1 MDVFL
6 PIAEVSVNI
15 IAILLLS
22 GVVGILSGLFGV
34 GGGFLMTPFLI
45 FLGVPP
51 AYAVAN
57 EANNILATSVS
68 GSTTHYLKN
77 TLDYKMG
84 LMIVIGGTIGTALG
98 IYIFTYF
105 KGIGKIDTVISLAY
119 MYILA
124 IIGTLMLV
132 ESLGEIDRAK
142 RNLIVKKKL
151 HVHYWI
157 HGLPLRMRFPK
168 SKLYE
173 SIFTPIIIGLVVGFI
188 AAIMGI
194 GGAFILVPAM
204 IYIIKMPTKLVPGT
218 SLFVTI
224 FITGFVVI
232 AHAVQFK
239 SIDLVLVSFL
249 LFGSIIGLHVGLKI
263 SEKLN
268 ALPVITTAADV
279 NKTIVVDL
287 VGRQFGWK
295 IDDETTVTKIS
306 AHMVNSEPIG
316 VFQQTG
322 NTKWYKELPKNVT
335 IYDNLE
341 ELKKSN
347 SKAHLIISDAIID
360 DELAQESVIYRPQS
374 LVIGIGLHW
383 DTTKDTI
390 REGIEYCLEKFNLSS
405 KCIAKLVSIKKPEDV
420 QGLIELGKE
429 MKIPVEYVDRE
440 ELSEIITPNPS
451 STVKAF
457 EGTASV
463 SEAAAIKV
471 SCGELI
477 VEKQKFP
484 PNLTIAIARKVE

>member
-6 PIAEVSVNI
+6 PIAQVFVNPI
-15 IAILLLS
+15 EILLLS
-22 GVVGILSGLFGV
+22 AIVGVLSGIFGV

-98 IYIFTYF
+98 IYTFTYF

-157 HGLPLRMRFPK
+157 HGLPFRMRFPK

-173 SIFTPIIIGLVVGFI
+173 SAFTPIIIGLIVGFI

-204 IYIIKMPTKLVPGT
+204 IYIIGMPTKLIPGT

-224 FITGFVVI
+224 FVSVI
-232 AHAVQFK
+232 VTFLHAFNYG
-239 SIDLVLVSFL
+239 SIDLILVVMLVL
-249 LFGSIIGLHVGLKI
+249 GSIVGVQVGQKLGETIDSAGLKT
-263 SEKLN
+263 L
-268 ALPVITTAADV
+268 
-279 NKTIVVDL
+279 
-287 VGRQFGWK
+287 
-295 IDDETTVTKIS
+295 
-306 AHMVNSEPIG
+306 
-316 VFQQTG
+316 
-322 NTKWYKELPKNVT
+322 
-335 IYDNLE
+335 
-341 ELKKSN
+341 
-347 SKAHLIISDAIID
+347 
-360 DELAQESVIYRPQS
+360 LAV
-374 LVIGIGLHW
+374 LL
-383 DTTKDTI
+383 
-390 REGIEYCLEKFNLSS
+390 
-405 KCIAKLVSIKKPEDV
+405 
-420 QGLIELGKE
+420 
-429 MKIPVEYVDRE
+429 
-440 ELSEIITPNPS
+440 
-451 STVKAF
+451 
-457 EGTASV
+457 
-463 SEAAAIKV
+463 
-471 SCGELI
+471 LI
-477 VEKQKFP
+477 VG
-484 PNLTIAIARKVE
+484 IAIAYDTFFAEHATNAITKIDVNNLNPLSMFIKKLSIEMPILYGIFSILFAIALGVGAALIRKFFSNLKKKYLNKKN